1 LQALKRAGFTQRPQR
16 SPRKDETVVPD
27 EIKGV
32 RKLVFLKFLET
43 TSPLKQSDGELL
55 VAIVASFA

>member
-1 LQALKRAGFTQRPQR
+1 M
-16 SPRKDETVVPD
+16 VPD

-43 TSPLKQSDGELL
+43 TSPLKQSDGELI
-55 VAIVASFA
+55 VAIVAILCVKLITAPGIKSLFYIPIT